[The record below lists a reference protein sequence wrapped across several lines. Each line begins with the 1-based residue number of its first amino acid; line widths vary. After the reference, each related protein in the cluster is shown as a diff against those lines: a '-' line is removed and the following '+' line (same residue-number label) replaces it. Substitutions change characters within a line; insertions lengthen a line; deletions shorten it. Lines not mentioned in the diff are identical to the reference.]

1 MPRDDAV
8 EDAPQWTDRGA
19 ATRERIVRAA
29 ARIDFSRGV
38 AGTSIEQV
46 LTASNTSRSQLY
58 RYFTNKEAVIE
69 AVVEFQVNAVL
80 AHQRSLLE
88 SVDSLGGLRGWA
100 DAVVAMNRTRGG
112 VGGCPI
118 GALVGQLAG
127 RSSTARATLED
138 AFRTWE
144 SYLAAALRRMQER
157 GELDAAADPRE
168 FGTGIMAALQGGLV
182 LARAAR
188 SEQPV
193 RTALGLAVD
202 RVALAA
208 APAGHVEL
216 SVELRSGAGS

>member
-1 MPRDDAV
+1 M
-8 EDAPQWTDRGA
+8 EDAPRWTDRGA

-29 ARIDFSRGV
+29 ACIDFSRGV
-38 AGTSIEQV
+38 AGTSIEQI
-46 LTASNTSRSQLY
+46 LAASNASRSQLY
-58 RYFTNKEAVIE
+58 RYFSNKEEVIE

-80 AHQRSLLE
+80 GHQRALLE

-112 VGGCPI
+112 VGGCPL
-118 GALVGQLAG
+118 GVLAGQLAG
-127 RSSTARATLED
+127 CSGTARATLED

-157 GELDAAADPRE
+157 GELDAAADPAE
-168 FGTGIMAALQGGLV
+168 LGTGIMAALQGGLV

-193 RTALGLAVD
+193 RTALSLAID

-208 APAGHVEL
+208 APAVHVEP
-216 SVELRSGAGS
+216 SVELRSGACS